1 MMPWIITFAVFWLYP
16 LAYAAFLSFTK
27 YSTLTDTGEF
37 IGFRNYEM
45 IFADKLFWKALGN
58 TFFFTMG
65 TVPLTTALAI
75 FFAVLINSRLIKRKD
90 FFRSTFFIPSVTS
103 LIVVALIFSNL
114 YARDGYI
121 NAIMSML
128 NLPYPESGWLLNPDT
143 ALLSVMAMDVWMATG
158 YYMILFLSGMQTIPE
173 DLYESA
179 KLSGAN
185 AWQQFRRITLPLLK
199 PTLLFVVIINTIKS
213 FQVFIE
219 IFVMTKGGPLN
230 STMTLVYMVYVN
242 AFEKTDMMGYA
253 SALAYIVF
261 ILLLILSFIQAKLLK
276 FDRN

>member
-1 MMPWIITFAVFWLYP
+1 
-16 LAYAAFLSFTK
+16 
-27 YSTLTDTGEF
+27 
-37 IGFRNYEM
+37 
-45 IFADKLFWKALGN
+45 KLFWKALGN